1 MSNSKNKNS
10 IRYKIVPIMVLAVI
24 IPIIIMST
32 VSYTKAKR
40 ALKESFDQASKAMV
54 KEANMNL
61 DEFLNSMER
70 MVTSNYENKNFKDFT
85 DLDEKLKSS
94 ADPKVREDLERTKV
108 YIKNTLDN
116 IAEKDPVIKFAYIGT
131 RNKTILSNSSST
143 VDNDKSYDPT
153 SKEWY
158 KKAVEHSEDLIYT
171 EPYKDAGTG
180 SQVIT
185 IARAFID
192 AKGTVAGVFAID
204 VDLDGFVKK
213 YNGINL
219 GETGNVFIVD
229 EKGKVIS
236 HKDVK
241 RVGKDASKEDF
252 YKKMGKEK
260 MGSFEYKKDG
270 VTNIASFETN
280 GKTAWKVIL
289 GFQEKEIGSYINSIR
304 GISII
309 LSVLCAVFAVL
320 FALRLSEYIIKP
332 LRILENG
339 IKKAAS
345 GDLTENIDTKGRKD
359 EFGSIGNAFNKM
371 VVSLKSLLENIK
383 NSSDTVNEGAKSLN
397 QMSEQVSAATVEV
410 AKTIDEIA
418 KTANEQAKDTENGV
432 SKAEIL
438 SNSIGEISERIHVV
452 TDSSQE
458 ASELNE
464 KGLGVVSELI
474 DKTRDTSEGGRK
486 LKIAINKMDEGSK
499 EIGNIVNTI
508 SAIAEQTNLLAL
520 NASIE
525 AARAGEAGRGF
536 AVVAEEIRK
545 LAEGSQEATEQI
557 KNLIID
563 IQDKSSNAVKSLND
577 TEENLSAQE
586 QSVGETGEIF
596 KQISNIISKLNDEV
610 EKVREL
616 NKDMISEKEQI
627 VNSITNISA
636 SSEETS
642 AATEEVSASTEEIL
656 ATIEELA
663 SNTETFDELAGKL
676 LEEVNKFK
684 I

>member
-10 IRYKIVPIMVLAVI
+10 IKYKVVPIMVLAMI
-24 IPIIIMST
+24 IPIMIMSS
-32 VSYTKAKR
+32 VSYNKAKK
-40 ALKESFDQASKAMV
+40 ALNESFDQASKAMV

-61 DEFLNSMER
+61 DEFLSSMER
-70 MVTSNYENKNFKDFT
+70 MVNSNYENKNFSEFAA
-85 DLDEKLKSS
+85 LDEKLKSS
-94 ADPKVREDLERTKV
+94 ADPKVKEELEKTKV

-131 RNKTILSNSSST
+131 RNKATVSNASST
-143 VDNDKSYDPT
+143 VDSDKSYDPT

-158 KKAVEHSEDLIYT
+158 KKAVEYSDGLIYT
-171 EPYKDAGTG
+171 EPYNDAGTG

-192 AKGTVAGVFAID
+192 AKGVVAGVFAID
-204 VDLDGFVKK
+204 VDLDSFVKK
-213 YNGINL
+213 YNSINL
-219 GETGNVFIVD
+219 GQTGNVFIVD
-229 EKGKVIS
+229 EKGKYIS
-236 HKDVK
+236 NKNLK
-241 RVGKDASKEDF
+241 LIGKDASKEEF
-252 YKKMGKEK
+252 YKKIGKEK
-260 MGSFEYKKDG
+260 MGSIEYKKDRID
-270 VTNIASFETN
+270 NIASFETN
-280 GKTAWKVIL
+280 GKTGWKMIL
-289 GFQEKEIGSYINSIR
+289 AFQEKEIGSYINSIR

-309 LSVLCAVFAVL
+309 VTVVCAVFAVL
-320 FALRLSEYIIKP
+320 FALRLSKYIIKP
-332 LRILENG
+332 LKVLESG
-339 IKKAAS
+339 IKKAAL
-345 GDLTENIDTKGRKD
+345 GDLTESIDTKGRKD

-371 VVSLKSLLENIK
+371 VVSLKNLLENIK
-383 NSSDTVNEGAKSLN
+383 TSSDTVNEGAKSLN

-418 KTANEQAKDTENGV
+418 KTANEQAKDTEKGV

-438 SNSIGEISERIHVV
+438 STSIGEISERISVV
-452 TDSSQE
+452 TKSSKE
-458 ASELNE
+458 AAELNE
-464 KGLGVVSELI
+464 KGLGVVSELVE
-474 DKTRDTSEGGRK
+474 KTRDTSEGGKK
-486 LKIAINKMDEGSK
+486 LKIAIDKMDEGSK

-557 KNLIID
+557 KNLISD
-563 IQDKSSNAVKSLND
+563 IQDKSSNAVISLND
-577 TEENLSAQE
+577 TEENVSAQE
-586 QSVGETGEIF
+586 KSVSETGQIF
-596 KQISNIISKLNDEV
+596 RQISNIISKLNDEV
-610 EKVREL
+610 ERVKEL
-616 NKDMISEKEQI
+616 NEDMISEKEQI

-663 SNTETFDELAGKL
+663 SNTETFDELADKL
-676 LEEVNKFK
+676 LEEVNKFN